1 MGHQLVYYWVDK
13 MAIERVATLVS
24 NEDIELVALMVQK
37 LIDVMA
43 QGRAE
48 RKVVEMVE
56 RLVLWKVDNLVFA
69 MVEKK
74 VCKVVV
80 N

>member
-13 MAIERVATLVS
+13 MVIERVATLVS

-56 RLVLWKVDNLVFA
+56 RLVVWKVDNLVFA
-69 MVEKK
+69 MVEWM

>member
-13 MAIERVATLVS
+13 MVIERVATLVS
-24 NEDIELVALMVQK
+24 NEDIELVALMVQR

-56 RLVLWKVDNLVFA
+56 RLVVWKVDNLVFA

>member
-56 RLVLWKVDNLVFA
+56 RLVV
-69 MVEKK
+69 
-74 VCKVVV
+74 
-80 N
+80 

>member
-13 MAIERVATLVS
+13 MVIERVATLVS

-56 RLVLWKVDNLVFA
+56 ILVVWKVDNLVFA
-69 MVEKK
+69 MVE
-74 VCKVVV
+74 
-80 N
+80 

>member
-13 MAIERVATLVS
+13 MVIERVATLVS

-56 RLVLWKVDNLVFA
+56 RLVL
-69 MVEKK
+69 
-74 VCKVVV
+74 
-80 N
+80 

>member
-1 MGHQLVYYWVDK
+1 MVYYWVDK

-56 RLVLWKVDNLVFA
+56 RLVVWKVCL
-69 MVEKK
+69 MESK
-74 VCKVVV
+74 
-80 N
+80 